1 MKPTRRTRKVRIS
14 RALLVMA
21 IMAVVALALAPATA
35 GPPRLAASPTPARP
49 AAAAAMEVSD
59 SVDDFDDRVGSQG
72 GPERPRRPNDFF
84 GDQGIWNTEAAF
96 INDTVTC
103 SATFECSLSLTYDL
117 SAPGAEGGY
126 WEELSYSYLPA
137 TPPSRDLRAYEQL
150 RFRVRGDPAVG
161 IPDQYQIEFVQ
172 DDWAARKV
180 FTLSAPSS
188 SWQWVTLDLTGPSDL
203 DWSRVK
209 QLAVKLV
216 GDQLSDRT
224 GRLLFDDFALVDQ
237 DFSGDLLELIER
249 RAFRYFWEL
258 RHPATGFVRDRAVD
272 PFYDRKVTS
281 VAAVGFELAAFGIG
295 AERGWISRAEAMQ
308 ATHQVLRTLLD
319 LPQGVDPMAS
329 AGYQGF
335 FYHLLDIETGL
346 RAPDSELSTIDTA
359 LLMAGVLFAR
369 QYFDGSA
376 QAEADIRALADQLY
390 ERVNWAWALR
400 DDAEP
405 AQRANQFYLAWKP
418 ERHDCQASGGNNCY
432 EIPAGTSGAGYF
444 SGDVDAGSGEER
456 PTTWDYYT
464 DEILLIN
471 LLAIG
476 SPSHGVPSDTFWA
489 WEREAGTYGG
499 HTLYQ
504 SWFGELFAHL
514 IGQVWVDLRA
524 VAEVRPPHISWWRN
538 SGQAALANRQF
549 AIDSAGSHATY
560 GPSSW
565 GLSSALGPPDSP
577 LEQGIGGVGI
587 YQRHNA
593 YPRGDAGAPE
603 HNGTVAPY
611 AAAGSIIFLS
621 ADPAENQ
628 AYQALEH
635 WYAGQPRLWGLY
647 GFRDGF
653 NLEQGWFAHD
663 YIGIDQGMTMLAIEN
678 YRTGLVW
685 SALGGHQAIR
695 SALFSV
701 RLPQTYLPA
710 LRR

>member
-1 MKPTRRTRKVRIS
+1 MTPTKRTRNVRIG
-14 RALLVMA
+14 RPLLFVA
-21 IMAVVALALAPATA
+21 IMAVVVLTPAMA
-35 GPPRLAASPTPARP
+35 GPPRPAASSTLARSV
-49 AAAAAMEVSD
+49 ATAEMKVSYT
-59 SVDDFDDRVGSQG
+59 VDDFDDRVRTQG
-72 GPERPRRPNDFF
+72 GPDRPRRPNDFF
-84 GDQGIWNTEAAF
+84 GDQGVWNTEAA
-96 INDTVTC
+96 IIDDTVTC
-103 SATFECSLSLTYDL
+103 SAAFDCSLSLIYDL

-137 TPPSRDLRAYEQL
+137 TLPKRDLRAYEQL

-161 IPDQYQIEFVQ
+161 IPNQYQIEFVQ
-172 DDWAARKV
+172 NDWAARKV

-188 SWQWVTLDLTGPSDL
+188 SWQWVTLDLTGTSGL

-216 GDQLSDRT
+216 GDQLSDKT
-224 GRLLFDDFALVDQ
+224 GSIFFDDFILVDQ
-237 DFSGDLLELIER
+237 DFAGELLDLIER
-249 RAFRYFWEL
+249 QAFLYFWEM
-258 RHPATGFVRDRAVD
+258 RHPETGFVRDRAVD

-295 AERGWISRAEAMQ
+295 AERGWISRAEAIS
-308 ATHQVLRTLLD
+308 ATHQVLQTLLE
-319 LPQGVDPMAS
+319 LPQGMDPAES

-369 QYFDGSA
+369 QYYDGNT
-376 QAEADIRALADQLY
+376 QTEATIRTLADQLY
-390 ERVNWAWALR
+390 QRVKWIWALR
-400 DDAEP
+400 NDAEP

-418 ERHDCQASGGNNCY
+418 EFHDCQASSGDNCY
-432 EIPAGTSGAGYF
+432 EIPAGPSGAGYF
-444 SGDVDAGSGEER
+444 SGDVDASGGQER

-471 LLAIG
+471 LLALG
-476 SPSHGVPSDTFWA
+476 SPSHGVPGDTFWA
-489 WEREAGTYGG
+489 WKREAGAYGG

-514 IGQVWVDLRA
+514 IGQVWIDLRS
-524 VAEVRPPHISWWRN
+524 VMEIKPPHINWWRN

-549 AIDSAGSHATY
+549 AIDNAGSYATY

-565 GLSSALGPPDSP
+565 GLSSALGPPTNP
-577 LEQGIGGVGI
+577 LEHGIGGVGI

-593 YPRGDAGAPE
+593 YPRGDSEAPE
-603 HNGTVAPY
+603 HNGTVAAY
-611 AAAGSIIFLS
+611 AAAGSIMFLS

-628 AYQALEH
+628 AYQALE
-635 WYAGQPRLWGLY
+635 YLYTDQPRLWGLY

-653 NLEQGWFAHD
+653 NLEQSWFAHD
-663 YIGIDQGMTMLAIEN
+663 YIGIDQGMTLLAIEN

-685 SALGGHQAIR
+685 NTLGEHQAIR
-695 SALFSV
+695 SALISV
-701 RLPQTYLPA
+701 RLPQTYLPIVV
-710 LRR
+710 R